1 MKSMSHRAAK
11 AEAKRI
17 VEVAIAKHGTPR
29 KSDDFVKVID
39 IDRDDP
45 VLVRLVE
52 ELGDEVNTRYSELKI
67 VEIPD
72 GIEWTVC
79 EYDGLEWVAEAHR
92 TWS

>member
-1 MKSMSHRAAK
+1 MKIVINACHGGFGLSEK
-11 AEAKRI
+11 ALKMYHA
-17 VEVAIAKHGTPR
+17 EVNDT
-29 KSDDFVKVID
+29 DVDYYD

-45 VLVRLVE
+45 VLVNLVE
-52 ELGDEVNTRYSELKI
+52 QLGEEANTRFSQLKI

>member
-1 MKSMSHRAAK
+1 MYRA
-11 AEAKRI
+11 
-17 VEVAIAKHGTPR
+17 EVNDP
-29 KSDDFVKVID
+29 DVDYYD